1 MRKLV
6 MTAAAAAALSI
17 AALAPTAAEAGCY
30 RMGLTGYHWYYSCFG
45 PGFIYPHHRV
55 CNRNGFCWY
64 H

>member
-1 MRKLV
+1 MRKLIV
-6 MTAAAAAALSI
+6 TAAAAAALSA
-17 AALAPTAAEAGCY
+17 AALAPTAAQAGCY

-45 PGFIYPHHRV
+45 PGFIYPHHRA